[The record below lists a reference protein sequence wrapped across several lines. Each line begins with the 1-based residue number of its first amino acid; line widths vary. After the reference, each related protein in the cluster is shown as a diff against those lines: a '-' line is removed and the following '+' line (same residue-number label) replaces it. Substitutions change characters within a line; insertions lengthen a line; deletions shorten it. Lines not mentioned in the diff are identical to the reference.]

1 MSDTWTIGE
10 LAERAADLL
19 SQERHVHGQERHA
32 REPRVG
38 GPEPRANGRVREVP
52 NERLIRWYTTIGLLD
67 PPLGRRGRV
76 ALYGRRHLLQLVAV
90 KRRQADGLS
99 IADIQTELA
108 GATDAML
115 QRVAGL
121 AEPSSGPAP
130 RPLSPPPPRSPAVP
144 APPNGA
150 NRPLGPPDTA
160 TSPAPGWCGA
170 SPETGTE
177 PAIPDVARPA
187 ARDRFW
193 ARPAASAA
201 TADSGHFLTAHRDT
215 PHGDTPHRDTPPGDT
230 THGDAA
236 PVNSGPLDTMP
247 VNSGPVDTVAV
258 NTVTSDVV
266 HGVRLAPGVTV
277 LLDPAHR
284 APHGHDVAALRQ
296 AAAPLLAALAT
307 LGLAGPF
314 ESAHDPRD
322 ASALDPHASDM
333 PDTLEG

>member
-19 SQERHVHGQERHA
+19 SQERHVHG
-32 REPRVG
+32 REPRDDGPEPQAKDRELRVG

-99 IADIQTELA
+99 IAGIQAELA

-121 AEPSSGPAP
+121 AEPLSGPAP

-144 APPNGA
+144 APANGA

-193 ARPAASAA
+193 ARPASSAA
-201 TADSGHFLTAHRDT
+201 TADSGHFPTAHRDT
-215 PHGDTPHRDTPPGDT
+215 PHRDTT
-230 THGDAA
+230 RGDAA
-236 PVNSGPLDTMP
+236 PVNSGP
-247 VNSGPVDTVAV
+247 VDTVPVISGPIDAVGV
-258 NTVTSDVV
+258 NTVTPGVV

-284 APHGHDVAALRQ
+284 VPHGHDVAALRQ

-322 ASALDPHASDM
+322 ASALEPHASNM